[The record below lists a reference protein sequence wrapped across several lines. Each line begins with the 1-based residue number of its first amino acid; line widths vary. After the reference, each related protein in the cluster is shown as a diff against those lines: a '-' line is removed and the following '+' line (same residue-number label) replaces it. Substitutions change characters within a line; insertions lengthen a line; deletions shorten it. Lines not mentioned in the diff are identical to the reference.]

1 MLKSAKCIIKI
12 FAQHIVYYSNIHSAF
27 TGLNMTIE
35 IVAHEV
41 ETKSRLGER
50 IKSIRT
56 SRKMTQ
62 KAFSASLGI
71 AQGFLC
77 AIERGRKTPSD
88 TLMIAIQHLY
98 KINREWL
105 HSGEGE
111 QGSSILNP
119 VENTTKAAGS
129 IPLLKSPPSSIDS
142 LSHSEIDC
150 HISMPE
156 VPDNC
161 FAFVYSGDFMTP
173 SIRDLDLVIINPETK
188 PASGDIVLIMGKWGD
203 SFLRRYRSIGDETF
217 FSADNSSYSTFKAE
231 KGSKIIGVVDSVWR
245 KIKY

>member
-1 MLKSAKCIIKI
+1 ML
-12 FAQHIVYYSNIHSAF
+12 
-27 TGLNMTIE
+27 IE
-35 IVAHEV
+35 ILTHKIES
-41 ETKSRLGER
+41 KPHLGER

-56 SRKMTQ
+56 SKRMTQ
-62 KAFSASLGI
+62 KTFSASLGI

-77 AIERGRKTPSD
+77 AIERGRKIPSE

-105 HSGEGE
+105 HTGNGE
-111 QGSSILNP
+111 QTDDTLNP
-119 VENTTKAAGS
+119 VENIPKTARS

-142 LSHSEIDC
+142 LTNSDIDC
-150 HISMPE
+150 HIAMPE
-156 VPDNC
+156 VPGNC
-161 FAFVYSGDFMTP
+161 FAFLYSGDFMSP
-173 SIRDLDLVIINPETK
+173 SIRDLDLVIINPVTT

>member
-1 MLKSAKCIIKI
+1 MTVEI
-12 FAQHIVYYSNIHSAF
+12 FDN
-27 TGLNMTIE
+27 
-35 IVAHEV
+35 
-41 ETKSRLGER
+41 ETKSNSHLGGR

-62 KAFSASLGI
+62 KIFSASLGI

-77 AIERGRKTPSD
+77 AIERGKKTPSD

-105 HSGEGE
+105 YNGKGECDK
-111 QGSSILNP
+111 SIPNALVDNP
-119 VENTTKAAGS
+119 QTARP

-142 LSHSEIDC
+142 LRNVEIDC
-150 HISMPE
+150 LIAMPE
-156 VPDNC
+156 VSDNC
-161 FAFVYSGDFMTP
+161 FAFVYSGDFMSP
-173 SIRDLDLVIINPETK
+173 SIRDLDLVIVNPETK
-188 PASGDIVLIMGKWGD
+188 PSSGDIVLIMGKWGD

>member
-1 MLKSAKCIIKI
+1 
-12 FAQHIVYYSNIHSAF
+12 
-27 TGLNMTIE
+27 MTTE
-35 IVAHEV
+35 ISTLEAES
-41 ETKSRLGER
+41 KFRLGER
-50 IKSIRT
+50 IKSIRN
-56 SRKMTQ
+56 SKKMTQ
-62 KAFSASLGI
+62 KTFSSSLGI

-77 AIERGRKTPSD
+77 AIERGRKIPSE

-105 HSGEGE
+105 ITGEGE
-111 QGSSILNP
+111 QVNSILNP
-119 VENTTKAAGS
+119 AENTSKATRS

-142 LSHSEIDC
+142 LTDIEIDC

-161 FAFVYSGDFMTP
+161 FAFVYSGDFMSP
-173 SIRDLDLVIINPETK
+173 SIRDLDLVIINPEKK

-231 KGSKIIGVVDSVWR
+231 KGSKIIGAVDSVWR

>member
-1 MLKSAKCIIKI
+1 
-12 FAQHIVYYSNIHSAF
+12 
-27 TGLNMTIE
+27 MTTE
-35 IVAHEV
+35 ILTLEAES
-41 ETKSRLGER
+41 KFRLGER
-50 IKSIRT
+50 IKSIRN
-56 SRKMTQ
+56 SKKMTQ
-62 KAFSASLGI
+62 KTFSSSLGI

-77 AIERGRKTPSD
+77 AIERGRKIPSE

-105 HSGEGE
+105 ITGEGE
-111 QGSSILNP
+111 QVNSILNP
-119 VENTTKAAGS
+119 AENTSKATRS

-142 LSHSEIDC
+142 LTDIETDC

-161 FAFVYSGDFMTP
+161 FAFVYSGDFMSP
-173 SIRDLDLVIINPETK
+173 SIRDLDLVIINPEKK
-188 PASGDIVLIMGKWGD
+188 PVSGDIVLIMGKWGD

-231 KGSKIIGVVDSVWR
+231 KGSKIIGAVDSVWR

>member
-1 MLKSAKCIIKI
+1 MNTEIII
-12 FAQHIVYYSNIHSAF
+12 Q
-27 TGLNMTIE
+27 
-35 IVAHEV
+35 EV
-41 ETKSRLGER
+41 EPKSHLGER

-77 AIERGRKTPSD
+77 AIERGRKIPSD

-105 HSGEGE
+105 RSGDGE
-111 QGSSILNP
+111 QDNSILNP
-119 VENTTKAAGS
+119 VENATKTARS
-129 IPLLKSPPSSIDS
+129 IPLLKAPPSSIDS
-142 LSHSEIDC
+142 LSNSEINC
-150 HISMPE
+150 HIYMPE

-161 FAFVYSGDFMTP
+161 FAFVYSGDFMSPT
-173 SIRDLDLVIINPETK
+173 IRDLDLVIINPETE
-188 PASGDIVLIMGKWGD
+188 PASGNIVLIMGKWGD